1 MGHVSIFWRQQAA
14 VNQTSSFSSLRRWLR
29 TLKRTLLGLLVVG
42 LSLLAAAVF
51 FESRSSWL
59 QARELSRYATALRYE
74 MLPGASDAIRFP
86 AHGPFDR
93 RMGYADLPR
102 YAARLTERGFVVAR
116 QARFSPALMDYAG
129 NGYFPPYRE
138 KTHAGLQAVDY
149 RGEPLYGFRYPQRG
163 YARFEDIPPRVFESL
178 LFIENRGLLDPER
191 PTLNPAVDWSRF
203 GQAAL
208 AQVIKLVDDDLE
220 TPGGSTLATQ
230 IEKYRHSPDGVTYS
244 AREKLRQM
252 VSASVRAY
260 REDST
265 TLAAREALVL
275 DYLNTVPLSAAP
287 VYGEVHGLGDGLW
300 VWYGADFERV
310 NRLLAAP
317 EGEGEVLAQQGEAL
331 RQVLS
336 LMVAHR
342 RPSYY
347 LGRGGRDDLRRLTD
361 SHVRVLAEAG
371 LIGPALRDA
380 ALTATPVFRDQV
392 AAPAWLPAEAD
403 KGATAIRARL
413 AGLLGTSLYELDR
426 LDLHASATLD
436 QRLQQTVSDYLRSL
450 ADPEQ
455 ARKAGLI
462 GERLLRPDQ
471 LANVN
476 YSFMLFERT
485 AGGNRVRVQTDTTD
499 QPLDINEGSKLELGS
514 TAKLRVLA
522 TYLEIIAE
530 LHQRF
535 AELPGEALRKIEVG
549 RKDVL
554 TRWALDYLGAR
565 VDRNLPAMLDAAL
578 ERRYSASPGEAF
590 FTGGGVHTFNNFRRE
605 DNGRNPT
612 VREALQA
619 SINLPFVRLMRDV
632 VRHTMYQVPGSTA
645 KLLGDQSDER
655 RSEYLARF
663 ADREGQVFLR
673 RFWRK
678 YQGLAPDA
686 IRATL
691 LDGLRPSAGR
701 LAAAYRYLEP
711 EAGLPAFAAFI
722 RERLP
727 AGRLDDKRVATLY
740 RRYAPGNFDLP
751 DQGYLARAHP
761 LELWLAGYLAAHPG
775 ASFSEVVEASRE
787 ERQAVYRWLFKTRA
801 KSAQDQ
807 RIYTILEVEAFL
819 DIHRR
824 WARLGY
830 PFHHLVPS
838 LATALGS
845 AGDRPAALAEL
856 MGIIINDGVRLPA
869 VRIDGLHF
877 AVGTPY
883 ETAFARP
890 PAEGEPVMAPQVA
903 AALRN
908 ALSEV
913 VEGGTARRLAGT
925 FKLADGSPVAVGG
938 KTGTGDNRIVFGGRG
953 GQARATIALNRTA
966 TFVFY
971 LGPRHFGTLTAYVI
985 GRDAADY
992 RFTSGLPVQI
1002 LKEMGPLLVPY
1013 LEAPVADLQAPLAAL
1028 PVDAAQAA
1036 EPAHA
1041 AQAEPVDTA
1050 QAEPTAGLL
1059 EGAPTDPVAEPADAV
1074 ADGPAAVSPVALPAD
1089 AADAP
1094 PGAPP
1099 AAEKAA
1105 LPQEAPSGK

>member
-1 MGHVSIFWRQQAA
+1 MKREEARQVGRTRTGSPFMGRTGSRLCLWAA
-14 VNQTSSFSSLRRWLR
+14 VVLFV
-29 TLKRTLLGLLVVG
+29 LVAG
-42 LSLLAAAVF
+42 A
-51 FESRSSWL
+51 
-59 QARELSRYATALRYE
+59 YE
-74 MLPGASDAIRFP
+74 MRTSHGQAVVFARIASTFGFELEEGPSDRIRFP
-86 AHGPFDR
+86 RGGPHDE
-93 RMGYADLPR
+93 
-102 YAARLTERGFVVAR
+102 RL
-116 QARFSPALMDYAG
+116 
-129 NGYFPPYRE
+129 
-138 KTHAGLQAVDY
+138 
-149 RGEPLYGFRYPQRG
+149 G
-163 YARFEDIPPRVFESL
+163 YARIPVLVQRLDSLGFDLTHQARLSASLARWVDLGVYPIYATKGPSGLRVHDRRGGTLFAERFPLFSYEDFDAIPELVWRTLVHIESRGMLEGRAPRQ
-178 LFIENRGLLDPER
+178 
-191 PTLNPAVDWSRF
+191 NPAIEWDRLAL
-203 GQAAL
+203 GAAQFAL
-208 AQVIKLVDDDLE
+208 REMGSERAV
-220 TPGGSTLATQ
+220 PGGSTLATQ
-230 IEKYRHSPDGVTYS
+230 IEKYRHSPDGVTHS
-244 AREKLRQM
+244 PREKLRQM

-260 REDST
+260 REDSA

-300 VWYGADFERV
+300 VWYGADFQRV

-347 LGRGGRDDLRRLTD
+347 LGRGGRDDLHRLTD
-361 SHVRVLAEAG
+361 SHLRVLAEAG

-380 ALTATPVFRDQV
+380 ALAATPVFRDQV

-455 ARKAGLI
+455 ARKAGLL
-462 GERLLRPDQ
+462 GERLLRPDR

-485 AGGNRVRVQTDTTD
+485 LGGNRVRVQTDTTD

-535 AELPGEALRKIEVG
+535 AELPGEALRKIEVE
-549 RKDVL
+549 RRDVL

-632 VRHTMYQVPGSTA
+632 VRYTMYQVPGSTA
-645 KLLGDQSDER
+645 KLLSDQSDER
-655 RSEYLARF
+655 RGEYLARF

-691 LDGLRPSAGR
+691 LDGLRPTADR

-883 ETAFARP
+883 ETAFTRP
-890 PAEGEPVMAPQVA
+890 PAEGQPVMAPEVA

-925 FKLADGSPVAVGG
+925 FRLADGSPVAVGG
-938 KTGTGDNRIVFGGRG
+938 KTGTGDNRIVLSGGRG
-953 GQARATIALNRTA
+953 QVRATIALNRTA

-971 LGPRHFGTLTAYVI
+971 LGARHFGTLTAYVT
-985 GRDAADY
+985 GRNAADY

-1002 LKEMGPLLVPY
+1002 LKEMGPLLAPY
-1013 LEAPVADLQAPLAAL
+1013 LEAPAADLQASLAAL

-1036 EPAHA
+1036 EP
-1041 AQAEPVDTA
+1041 VDAA
-1050 QAEPTAGLL
+1050 QAEPTAGPLA
-1059 EGAPTDPVAEPADAV
+1059 GAPTDPVAEPADAV

-1094 PGAPP
+1094 PDAPP

-1105 LPQEAPSGK
+1105 LRQAPPLGK